1 MIIFIRKKKIFA
13 GSEVV
18 DIARGLI
25 GGMAYLHSQNIVH
38 RDLKSSNVLLQNGNP
53 IICDFGMAK
62 DQGNS
67 DLMGS
72 FIVGTPYWTAPEILQ
87 KKEYSSKCDVYSF
100 AMVLW
105 EVINNKTPFTEL
117 KTLEDLIQKVA
128 IEGIRPRID
137 LDGNRTDV
145 PQILNIIEICWN
157 QDPLKRP
164 SFSELV
170 INI

>member
-87 KKEYSSKCDVYSF
+87 KK
-100 AMVLW
+100 
-105 EVINNKTPFTEL
+105 
-117 KTLEDLIQKVA
+117 
-128 IEGIRPRID
+128 RI
-137 LDGNRTDV
+137 
-145 PQILNIIEICWN
+145 
-157 QDPLKRP
+157 
-164 SFSELV
+164 
-170 INI
+170 